1 MHLGGFEGVPFLSLV
16 VPPSQ
21 MVVTL
26 DGVVPNGW
34 KSLDCTFLDIVRS
47 ILSFL
52 SVNMSGSLVTIMGSS
67 SGSALSNSI
76 SGMCVVPVVV
86 SA

>member
-1 MHLGGFEGVPFLSLV
+1 
-16 VPPSQ
+16 

-34 KSLDCTFLDIVRS
+34 KSFECTFLDIVRS

-52 SVNMSGSLVTIMGSS
+52 SVNMSGSLVTLMESS
-67 SGSALSNSI
+67 SGSTALGITFAHPDAPFSSSLPNPST
-76 SGMCVVPVVV
+76 V
-86 SA
+86 SSSSSAVSQVSLC